1 MSEYKWSNYYTYKSA
16 LGISL
21 ISIDY
26 ISSSLIS
33 NDDHMILLN
42 GINLYNDNTKIGI
55 DILDKCK
62 FILKKLINTK
72 MNITIKVIEENNTIY
87 FLLDN
92 ILYQYFAKKN
102 NGKLSGRLYKINIY
116 NTENLEFINL
126 YNDVRMKMLMD
137 KPFIKSIVKEML

>member
-42 GINLYNDNTKIGI
+42 GIKLYNDNTKIGI

-72 MNITIKVIEENNTIY
+72 MNITV
-87 FLLDN
+87 
-92 ILYQYFAKKN
+92 KN
-102 NGKLSGRLYKINIY
+102 NRRK
-116 NTENLEFINL
+116 
-126 YNDVRMKMLMD
+126 
-137 KPFIKSIVKEML
+137 